1 MELKIDPNVSYAL
14 ALEGGGAKGAY
25 QIGAWK
31 ALREAGIRI
40 CAVAGTSVGAL
51 NGALIAAG
59 DYDRAEEL
67 WENITWSQVMDVDDD
82 AMRRF
87 FRGEWSAS
95 ALKALAEQAAA
106 LIRSRGFDVTP
117 LQKLIRE
124 AVPEDRV
131 KSADTELYIVT
142 YSVSDQKLLE
152 LRAADLEPGELA
164 DMLLASAYLPV
175 FRAEKLGGKR
185 YADGGVRDVL
195 PLHVL
200 VENGYKNII
209 ALRLFGVGVER
220 PVRIPR
226 GTEVL
231 TVAPRT
237 DLGGTLEFDAEQSR
251 KNLRSGYFDT
261 MRLLYGLA
269 GTDYYID
276 PRWSEEQARAFLSRA
291 SLRVGAALGWT
302 LRSVHERLLPAL
314 ARKYDTDKGGY
325 LDLAHG
331 LMEAAAKEIGAD
343 PWRIC
348 SEEELLYALGGEAAC
363 DRLILAEA
371 EAQRPPREES
381 PEPVRSSGDGDI
393 PDKLRVCLLNDSF
406 PPVVDGVANAVVNY
420 ARCITASEAG
430 CAVATPDY
438 PGAVDDY
445 PFPVIRYP
453 SVDTSRLVGYRAGN
467 PFSLSVTNT
476 LSEMDFDII
485 HSHCPVASTI
495 LARVLR
501 ENIQKPL
508 VFTYHTKFDID
519 IENAVRSPR
528 MQETAVKLLVNN
540 IAACDEVWV
549 VSRGAGENLRSLGY
563 EGDYV
568 VMPNGV
574 DVPRGRAS
582 DAAVAALSEK
592 WDLRTEAPVYLF
604 LGRIMWYKGLRIIL
618 DGLKL
623 VKDAGQDF
631 RMVFVGDGMD
641 RGEVE
646 AYARE
651 LGLYDRCRFVG
662 AERDR
667 ETVRAWYTRAD
678 LFLFPSTFDTNGL
691 VVREAAAC
699 SLGSVLIRGSCA
711 AEDIVDGDTGV
722 LIDETA
728 EALAAALLSP
738 RADRETLRRIGR
750 SASEKIYLSWDDA
763 VARAREQYRSVLRRW
778 RSGELRRK
786 RVPFDGFFDLT
797 GDVTEALDKARNMLD
812 SFMEKYL

>member
-40 CAVAGTSVGAL
+40 SAISGSSVGAL
-51 NGALIAAG
+51 NGALIAVG
-59 DYDRAEEL
+59 DYEKAEKL
-67 WENITWSQVMDVDDD
+67 WENITYSQVIDVNDN
-82 AMRRF
+82 AMRTLF
-87 FRGEWSAS
+87 QGEWSTS
-95 ALKALAEQAAA
+95 TLKLLAEQ
-106 LIRSRGFDVTP
+106 LTSLVRGRGFDISP
-117 LQKLIRE
+117 LQNLIRQ
-124 AVPEDRV
+124 AVPEEAVRASD
-131 KSADTELYIVT
+131 KELYIVT
-142 YSVSDQKLLE
+142 YSVTDQKLLE
-152 LRAADLEPGELA
+152 LRARDLAQGELR

-175 FRAEKLGGKR
+175 FRAEKLGGKL

-200 VENGYKNII
+200 IENGYKNII

-220 PVRIPR
+220 VVRIPR
-226 GTEVL
+226 GTTLHVVEPS
-231 TVAPRT
+231 A
-237 DLGGTLEFDAEQSR
+237 DLGGMLEFDGEQSK
-251 KNLRSGYFDT
+251 KNLRLGYFDT
-261 MRLLYGLA
+261 MRVLYGL
-269 GTDYYID
+269 GGKDYLID
-276 PRWSEEQARAFLSRA
+276 CLWNEEQARSFLSRSA
-291 SLRVGAALGWT
+291 MRVGLEDNWSLRG
-302 LRSVHERLLPAL
+302 VHERLLPAL
-314 ARKYDTDKGGY
+314 AKQYDTDKGGY
-325 LDLAHG
+325 LDLAHALLEASAKYMG
-331 LMEAAAKEIGAD
+331 LEQWKI
-343 PWRIC
+343 W
-348 SEEELLYALGGEAAC
+348 SEEELLNALGGEAAC
-363 DRLILAEA
+363 DRLIADAAQELRPVLAA
-371 EAQRPPREES
+371 APVVL
-381 PEPVRSSGDGDI
+381 PEDPM
-393 PDKLRVCLLNDSF
+393 PEKLKVCLLNDSF

-420 ARCITASEAG
+420 ARCLTAEEAG

-453 SVDTSRLVGYRAGN
+453 SLDTSRLVGYRAGN

-476 LSEMDFDII
+476 LSDMGFDIL

-501 ENIQKPL
+501 ETIQKPL

-519 IENAVRSPR
+519 IENAVHSQR
-528 MQETAVKLLVNN
+528 MQETAIKLLVNN
-540 IAACDEVWV
+540 INACDEVWV

-574 DVPRGRAS
+574 DVPRGRA
-582 DAAVAALSEK
+582 DRAVVEELNEK
-592 WDLRTEAPVYLF
+592 WDLKTEAPVYLF
-604 LGRIMWYKGLRIIL
+604 LGRIMWYKGLRLIL

-641 RGEVE
+641 RPEVE
-646 AYARE
+646 DYARE
-651 LGLYDRCRFVG
+651 LGLYDRCRFTG

-667 ETVRAWYTRAD
+667 EVVRAWYTRAD

-699 SLGSVLIRGSCA
+699 SLGSILIRGSCA
-711 AEDIVDGDTGV
+711 AEDIIDGDTGI

-728 EALAAALLSP
+728 ESLAAALLSP
-738 RADRETLRRIGR
+738 EAGRERFRQVGR
-750 SASEKIYLSWDDA
+750 NASEKIYLSWDDA
-763 VARAREQYRSVLRRW
+763 VARAREQYRSVLARW
-778 RSGELRRK
+778 YNGELRR
-786 RVPFDGFFDLT
+786 RRARFDGFFDLT
-797 GDVTEALDKARNMLD
+797 GDVTEALDKAKGFID
-812 SFMEKYL
+812 GVIDKYF

>member
-25 QIGAWK
+25 QIGCWK

-40 CAVAGTSVGAL
+40 CAISGSSVGAL
-51 NGALIAAG
+51 NGALMAAG
-59 DYDRAEEL
+59 DYEKAEEL
-67 WENITWSQVMDVDDD
+67 WENITYSQVIDVNDS
-82 AMRRF
+82 AMRTLF
-87 FRGEWSAS
+87 QKEWSTAT
-95 ALKALAEQAAA
+95 LKTLAQQITS
-106 LIRSRGFDVTP
+106 LIRGKGFDIAP

-131 KSADTELYIVT
+131 KESETELYIVT
-142 YSVSDQKLLE
+142 YSVTDQKLLE
-152 LRAADLEPGELA
+152 LRARDLEPGELG

-175 FRAEKLGGKR
+175 FRAEKLGGKL

-200 VENGYKNII
+200 LENGYKNII

-220 PVRIPR
+220 AVRIPR
-226 GTEVL
+226 GTTLHVVE
-231 TVAPRT
+231 PSD
-237 DLGGTLEFDAEQSR
+237 DLGGLLEFDAEQSR
-251 KNLRSGYFDT
+251 KNMRLGYFDT
-261 MRLLYGLA
+261 MRLLYGL
-269 GTDYYID
+269 GGKDYFID
-276 PRWSEEQARAFLSRA
+276 SCWSEEQARSFLSRA
-291 SLRVGAALGWT
+291 AMRVGMEDGWSLRGI
-302 LRSVHERLLPAL
+302 HERLLPEL
-314 ARKYDTDKGGY
+314 AKRYDTEKGGY
-325 LDLAHG
+325 RDLVCALLEASAKYMG
-331 LMEAAAKEIGAD
+331 LEQWKI
-343 PWRIC
+343 W
-348 SEEELLYALGGEAAC
+348 SEEELLSALGGEAAC
-363 DRLILAEA
+363 DRLIADAAQELRPAQPEA
-371 EAQRPPREES
+371 PAVF
-381 PEPVRSSGDGDI
+381 PEDPM
-393 PDKLRVCLLNDSF
+393 PEKLKVCLLNDSF

-420 ARCITASEAG
+420 ARCLAAEEAG

-438 PGAVDDY
+438 PGATDDY

-453 SVDTSRLVGYRAGN
+453 SIDTSRLVGYRAGN

-476 LSEMDFDII
+476 LSDMGFDLI

-501 ENIQKPL
+501 ETIQKPI
-508 VFTYHTKFDID
+508 VFTYHTKFDVD
-519 IENAVRSPR
+519 IENAVHSPR

-540 IAACDEVWV
+540 ISACDEVWV
-549 VSRGAGENLRSLGY
+549 VSRGAGDNLRSLGY

-574 DVPRGRAS
+574 DMPRGRAS
-582 DAAVAALSEK
+582 DAAVAELNEK
-592 WDLRTEAPVYLF
+592 WDLKTDAPVYLF
-604 LGRIMWYKGLRIIL
+604 LGRIMWYKGLRLIL
-618 DGLKL
+618 DGLKI

-641 RGEVE
+641 RPEVE

-651 LGLYDRCRFVG
+651 LGLYDRCRFTG

-667 ETVRAWYTRAD
+667 GIVRAWYTRAD

-699 SLGSVLIRGSCA
+699 SLGSVLIRDSCA
-711 AEDIVDGDTGV
+711 AEDIIHGDTGI

-728 EALAAALLSP
+728 ESLASALLSP
-738 RADRETLRRIGR
+738 EAGRETFRRIGR

-763 VARAREQYRSVLRRW
+763 VARAREQYRSVLARW
-778 RSGELRRK
+778 YNGELRRK
-786 RVPFDGFFDLT
+786 RARFDGFFDLT
-797 GDVTEALDKARNMLD
+797 GDVSEALDKAKGFID
-812 SFMEKYL
+812 GVIEKYF